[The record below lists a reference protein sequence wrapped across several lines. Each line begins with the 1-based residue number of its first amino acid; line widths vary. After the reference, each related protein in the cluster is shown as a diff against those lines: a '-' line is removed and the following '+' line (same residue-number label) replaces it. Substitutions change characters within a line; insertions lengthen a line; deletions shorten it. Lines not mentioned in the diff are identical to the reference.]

1 MPDPRI
7 ERTRVHVLTIAR
19 QMLVERSGDPL
30 TFSRL
35 AERAQVSRRT
45 LYTHWGTIER
55 VIAEAVAEPD
65 PTTAIDVTGLSK
77 REILREILNGT
88 RDRLTDPVTHV
99 ALTSLVS
106 QASTDDNAAE
116 ALRHMGTA
124 RKTEHEQ
131 LLGTSISH
139 EQYSKIVG
147 PLYYS
152 QLILGEQL
160 SDGFLDDQVE
170 LALVVL
176 DLSDDE
182 RAAS

>member
-7 ERTRVHVLTIAR
+7 ERTRVHVLSIAR
-19 QMLVERSGDPL
+19 QMLVERSGEPL

-65 PTTAIDVTGLSK
+65 PTSVIDVTGLSK
-77 REILREILNGT
+77 RQVLRELLNVT

-99 ALTSLVS
+99 ALTALVS
-106 QASTDDNAAE
+106 QAATDDNAAE
-116 ALRHMGTA
+116 ALRRMGTA
-124 RKTEHEQ
+124 RMAEHEQ
-131 LLGTSISH
+131 LLGITITH
-139 EQYSKIVG
+139 VQYSKIVG

-152 QLILGEQL
+152 QLILGEEL
-160 SDGFLDDQVE
+160 SDEFLDDQVE
-170 LALVVL
+170 VALEVL
-176 DLSDDE
+176 GLLED
-182 RAAS
+182 AA